1 MLNLPV
7 VSHITRAILEQAAF
21 GKALTPGW
29 GQSESLVSE
38 PVQFSD
44 DSMMIAFGG
53 LKMLEVV
60 SVSLD
65 IWSKIFHIMML
76 PEV

>member
-7 VSHITRAILEQAAF
+7 ASHIIRAITIQAAF

-38 PVQFSD
+38 PMQFSD
-44 DSMMIAFGG
+44 DSMMIAFVG

-60 SVSLD
+60 SVSLG
-65 IWSKIFHIMML
+65 IWSENISHSD
-76 PEV
+76 VT

>member
-7 VSHITRAILEQAAF
+7 VSHIIRAITTQAAF

-38 PVQFSD
+38 PMQFSN
-44 DSMMIAFGG
+44 DSMMIAFVG
-53 LKMLEVV
+53 LGMLEVV
-60 SVSLD
+60 SVSLG
-65 IWSKIFHIMML
+65 IWNESISHNN
-76 PEV
+76 VT